1 MSMSID
7 EPLDDELSGEIHDGD
22 GGRIIRSLAAD
33 DGDLSP
39 SMTITESGIAGRPVP
54 SISVAPV
61 NTVAV
66 VGALLRGGRGPRTV
80 RASNNANAKVV
91 SFRNHLVL
99 RVTFHASD
107 RIGLTRCTRST
118 ALCRRQ
124 GKMDNR
130 HILFS

>member
-1 MSMSID
+1 MSID
-7 EPLDDELSGEIHDGD
+7 EPLDDELSGEIHD

-66 VGALLRGGRGPRTV
+66 VGAL
-80 RASNNANAKVV
+80 
-91 SFRNHLVL
+91 
-99 RVTFHASD
+99 
-107 RIGLTRCTRST
+107 C
-118 ALCRRQ
+118 
-124 GKMDNR
+124 
-130 HILFS
+130 